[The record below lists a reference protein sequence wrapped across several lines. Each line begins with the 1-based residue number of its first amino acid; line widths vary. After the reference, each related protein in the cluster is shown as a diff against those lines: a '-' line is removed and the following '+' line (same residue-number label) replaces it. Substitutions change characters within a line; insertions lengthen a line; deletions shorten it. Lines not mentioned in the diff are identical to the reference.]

1 MKQIIFFAAL
11 LLCAG
16 EVLSQSRYYM
26 RYDSVYFERGGGNSE
41 LILRNGTRDSTGGIL
56 TNIWGGRTAFMKT
69 RLSGDSLFIGI
80 DTFFL
85 GRLDTAINV
94 GGGIGVFRERS
105 GDSLIFKSIT
115 NGFGFDLTEIIDE
128 SEKVIEIHAAVD
140 TNEIATQTDLSGN
153 TFWQL
158 NSTLLT
164 PKSNYYIKVQN
175 PSTSNTG
182 FSDWP
187 YTSGTL
193 SKSAFGVYGKEPSI
207 DILIDSSSTL
217 QTGNISFR
225 SNKITTGGTADKFP
239 RLPSATF
246 GANAYAVIQS
256 NAFRNPGNAPWTS
269 TIEFY
274 LGDST
279 GTNINVPFA
288 ASGPGNHFFG
298 NRIYHT
304 AEAKEALYFATAIN
318 RSSNFAFGSLN
329 TFFAGNLNNLPAY
342 FLNAPIIAPD
352 TTTNKAW
359 VINTTTGAM
368 QAMNWPATGG
378 GGGGSVTDFAFT
390 DGSGF
395 DGTVTSS
402 TSTPTLS
409 LTTTLASGSV
419 PIIGASGALTED
431 NTNFYF
437 DNTNNRLGLGT
448 TAPTHPLTLAQT
460 QAFSGATLYKTTDQ
474 VTNFGRG
481 NIRMRS
487 SGTTPI
493 MEYDI
498 QTGGTVTGGYHSFMV
513 AGVEKLA
520 VDAAQ
525 ATFSG
530 NFFFSPDA
538 THDIGRLSGSP
549 FRPRNL
555 YLSGSAQFGAPANT
569 SIARQLHVVTQ
580 NAVTNAITNLARF
593 AHMTSGTAAA
603 GSGVG
608 IEFEAENAA
617 GTQIITGSIT
627 NPYTTATAG
636 SEAAELAFNVVSSG
650 SSSERLRLGQYL
662 STPTGTT
669 SRSARHGGV
678 VWNTISTV
686 STSGTSETDLHTRTT
701 EASVLAADGE
711 WIEWKSIGILNP
723 GNTENGATITIRA
736 YWAGTEVFETAATAP
751 AAAVPYTITVR
762 VQRMSS
768 SSAMVTTEISGGGF
782 SITLVSPAIVN
793 VTTTFS
799 NTNILKVTGETTD
812 ADQALNSITSEFK
825 WFPTN
830 Q

>member
-1 MKQIIFFAAL
+1 MKRFIFLFAFVIATS
-11 LLCAG
+11 AVVG
-16 EVLSQSRYYM
+16 QSRYYM

-41 LILRNGTRDSTGGIL
+41 FILRNGTRDSTGGIL
-56 TNIWGGRTAFMKT
+56 TNVWKGRTAFMKT
-69 RLSGDSLFIGI
+69 RISGDSLFLGI

-94 GGGIGVFRERS
+94 GSGIGVFRERS

-115 NGFGFDLTEIIDE
+115 SGFGINLAEISDE
-128 SEKVIEIHAAVD
+128 SEKVIEIHVSAD
-140 TNEIATQTDLSGN
+140 TNELATQTDLSGN
-153 TFWQL
+153 THWQL

-164 PKSNYYIKVQN
+164 PKSNYYVKIQN

-193 SKSAFGVYGKEPSI
+193 SKSALGVYGKEPSL
-207 DILIDSSSTL
+207 DILIDSTSTL

-246 GANAYAVIQS
+246 GPNAYAVIQS
-256 NAFRNPGNAPWTS
+256 NAFRNPGTAPWTS

-298 NRIYHT
+298 NRTYHT

-318 RSSNFAFGSLN
+318 RSSNFTFGSLN

-352 TTTNKAW
+352 TTNNKAW

-378 GGGGSVTDFAFT
+378 GGGVTDH
-390 DGSGF
+390 
-395 DGTVTSS
+395 
-402 TSTPTLS
+402 
-409 LTTTLASGSV
+409 
-419 PIIGASGALTED
+419 GALT
-431 NTNFYF
+431 
-437 DNTNNRLGLGT
+437 GLADDDHTQYALLAGRSGGQTLIGGTGT
-448 TAPTHPLTLAQT
+448 TDDLLLQT
-460 QAFSGATLYKTTDQ
+460 TSGVGATGADMIFK
-474 VTNFGRG
+474 GG
-481 NIRMRS
+481 NN
-487 SGTTPI
+487 G
-493 MEYDI
+493 
-498 QTGGTVTGGYHSFMV
+498 
-513 AGVEKLA
+513 
-520 VDAAQ
+520 
-525 ATFSG
+525 ATEFARILNSG
-530 NFFFSPDA
+530 NFGIGTNNPSTKLHVGGTIKTGTTGAAGRIDMGRSSDGATVGSILVNSSALNIDWGGGAIHFLPNAIQTMYLHSSGVGIGTVSPD
-538 THDIGRLSGSP
+538 R
-549 FRPRNL
+549 F
-555 YLSGSAQFGAPANT
+555 F
-569 SIARQLHVVTQ
+569 HVEQTD
-580 NAVTNAITNLARF
+580 AVTNAITNVVRLS
-593 AHMTSGTAAA
+593 HVTSGTAAA

-608 IEFEAENAA
+608 VELEAENAS
-617 GTQIITGSIT
+617 GTQVLTASIT

-636 SEAAELAFNVVSSG
+636 SETSEFAFNVVRSG
-650 SSSERLRLGQYL
+650 SLSERLRLGQYL

-812 ADQALNSITSEFK
+812 ADQALNALSSDFK